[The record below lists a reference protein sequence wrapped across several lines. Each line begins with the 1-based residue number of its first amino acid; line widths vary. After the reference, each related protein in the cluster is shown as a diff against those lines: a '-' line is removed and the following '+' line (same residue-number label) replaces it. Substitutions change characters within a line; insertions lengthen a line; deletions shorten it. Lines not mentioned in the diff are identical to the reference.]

1 MRQEIYND
9 PYGLDAWDQRHA
21 SRCFVTITNSAQWMA
36 ITGKRLP
43 TKPPMAKR
51 YTDAGLPWFTYYGG
65 DAEAMAG
72 ANKLWGLV
80 SVATKLRAL
89 GSMAT
94 MGGQKGKAPL
104 QDNESLEVE
113 HIIALRKAG
122 AGQVREMPA
131 YRPVEPRSCNN
142 RG

>member
-1 MRQEIYND
+1 MRRPNEFT
-9 PYGLDAWDQRHA
+9 A
-21 SRCFVTITNSAQWMA
+21 STATPHPHRP
-36 ITGKRLP
+36 P
-43 TKPPMAKR
+43 TAKR

-72 ANKLWGLV
+72 ANKLRSLV
-80 SVATKLRAL
+80 SVVTKLRGL

-104 QDNESLEVE
+104 PDNESLEVE

-131 YRPVEPRSCNN
+131 LAASR
-142 RG
+142 